1 MAKRPRFKRVL
12 IKLSGEVLG
21 GEKEFGIDTSVIAE
35 LSEQIGRLVSA
46 GIQVAIVVGGGNIF
60 RGETSR
66 QREINKIT
74 IDRFVGDNMGML
86 ATIINALALQDI
98 FKKKGVP
105 AVVQTSFE
113 MVKVAEPF
121 VREQAIH
128 HLSKGRVLI
137 LGGGTGNP
145 VFTTDTAS
153 ALRAS
158 EINADV
164 ILKATKVDGVYD
176 KDPKKFKDAKF
187 YKNITFSD
195 VLIRNLRVIDAAAIS
210 ICSMNKIPVLIF
222 NYYRKNALAD
232 LLIHGKDLG
241 TYIGEEPC

>member
-1 MAKRPRFKRVL
+1 LTKKPRFRRVL

-21 GEKEFGIDTSVIAE
+21 GAREFGIDTSVIVQ
-35 LSEQIGRLVSA
+35 LSEQIARLVK
-46 GIQVAIVVGGGNIF
+46 GGVQVAIVVGGGNIF

-66 QREINKIT
+66 QKEINSIT
-74 IDRFVGDNMGML
+74 IDRFVGDSMGIL
-86 ATIINALALQDI
+86 ATIINALALADI

-113 MVKVAEPF
+113 MVKIAEPF
-121 VREQAIH
+121 VREEAIH
-128 HLSKGRVLI
+128 HLEKGRVVI
-137 LGGGTGNP
+137 FGGGTGNP

-158 EINADV
+158 EIHADA

-187 YKNITFSD
+187 YECISFSD
-195 VLIRNLRVIDAAAIS
+195 ILTRNLKVIDAAAIS
-210 ICSMNKIPVLIF
+210 ICRENRIPVLIF
-222 NYYRKNALAD
+222 NYYRKNSLVD
-232 LLIHGKDLG
+232 VLLSGKKLG
-241 TYIGEEPC
+241 TTIGEDPC